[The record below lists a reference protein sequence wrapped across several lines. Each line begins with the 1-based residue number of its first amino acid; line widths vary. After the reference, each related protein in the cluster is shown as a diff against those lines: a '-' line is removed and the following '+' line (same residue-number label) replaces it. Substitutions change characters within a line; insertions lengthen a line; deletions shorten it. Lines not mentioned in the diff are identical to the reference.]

1 MDEYHGPAVHPQ
13 HLSLYERVVLKRHLA
28 YDPAKDRVAR
38 IDEMRVLYESYLI
51 SKTSEDQFVDPEHRV
66 ITPEVEAY
74 FANEKLGS
82 KQRIEEQKT
91 KEQALH
97 DAAYEKKT
105 LGHSRLEDTLGT
117 QY

>member
-1 MDEYHGPAVHPQ
+1 MLRKTAASRSFTDLRKAASDALQVPNGGR
-13 HLSLYERVVLKRHLA
+13 SLHRTRSQDMMFSASSSSGH
-28 YDPAKDRVAR
+28 
-38 IDEMRVLYESYLI
+38 I
-51 SKTSEDQFVDPEHRV
+51 SKTSEDQFEDPEHRV

-97 DAAYEKKT
+97 DAAYEKKA